1 MQQHIYDSLPDQMK
15 EGRKM
20 EEGAEDMLSM
30 SVEDFGYHIKEKNS
44 GYASEKGDV
53 LV

>member
-1 MQQHIYDSLPDQMK
+1 
-15 EGRKM
+15 M
-20 EEGAEDMLSM
+20 EEGAEDMLS
-30 SVEDFGYHIKEKNS
+30 VFIEGFGYHIREKNL

>member
-1 MQQHIYDSLPDQMK
+1 MK

-30 SVEDFGYHIKEKNS
+30 SIEDFGYHIKEKNS